1 MIIYKGGMTGLKYQE
16 MTPQKMLSGDFILC
30 FFGNFAFQSVFAIL
44 VPTIPIYLSR
54 FEAKGAEIGFLI
66 GIFSLSSLILRP
78 IVGRGL
84 SNISERN
91 FMIAGALLCVFSSIA
106 YLLAP
111 PFWPFLVVRIF
122 HGIGIALFTTA
133 IYTLVANITPEMHR
147 GQLISYFYLAGNMAF
162 AIGPYFG
169 MLLINQFNFVVLFSV
184 CTGISLCSL
193 IIAIKLDKK
202 KVIPLEILSLRI
214 QTLLS
219 REALPSSIIAFMLN
233 IIWGTLCAF
242 FPLHALRH
250 GVSNP
255 GIFFFFIAITLILG
269 RAFGGK
275 ILDIY
280 DRKKLLIPCLIAI
293 IISLAILTFSTT
305 LPMFILVAVILGTG
319 WALLYPSLLPYVI
332 ESAGSVRGPAMGT
345 FTGLADLGAGIG
357 PMIMGVILQWT
368 SYPIMF
374 FCLTLIGVI
383 NFLYFCYAIGG
394 KGGKDVDQ
402 MMVERMKEEIS

>member
-1 MIIYKGGMTGLKYQE
+1 
-16 MTPQKMLSGDFILC
+16 MTPQKILSRDFILC

-54 FEAKGAEIGFLI
+54 FEAKEAEIGFLV

-91 FMIAGALLCVFSSIA
+91 FMIAGALLCLFSSIA

-122 HGIGIALFTTA
+122 HGIGLALFTTA

-162 AIGPYFG
+162 ALGPYFG
-169 MLLINQFNFVVLFSV
+169 MLVINRFNFVVLFSV

-193 IIAIKLDKK
+193 FITMKLDKR
-202 KVIPLEILSLRI
+202 KVIPLENQSLKI

-242 FPLHALRH
+242 FPLYALRQ

-255 GIFFFFIAITLILG
+255 GIFFIFLAITLILG
-269 RAFGGK
+269 RTLGGK

-280 DRKKLLIPCLIAI
+280 DRKKLLIPCLTAI

-305 LPMFILVAVILGTG
+305 LPMFILVAVVLGTG
-319 WALLYPSLLPYVI
+319 WALLYPSLLIYAI
-332 ESAGSVRGPAMGT
+332 ESAGSARGPAMAT

-357 PMIMGVILQWT
+357 PMIMGIILQWT
-368 SYPIMF
+368 NYPNMF
-374 FCLTLIGVI
+374 FSLTLIGVI
-383 NFLYFCYAIGG
+383 NFFYFYYAIGKKG
-394 KGGKDVDQ
+394 KEVDQ
-402 MMVERMKEEIS
+402 RRVESLKE

>member
-1 MIIYKGGMTGLKYQE
+1 
-16 MTPQKMLSGDFILC
+16 MTPQKILSRDFILC

-54 FEAKGAEIGFLI
+54 FEAKEAEIGFLV

-91 FMIAGALLCVFSSIA
+91 FMIAGALLCLFSSIA

-122 HGIGIALFTTA
+122 HGIGLALFTTA

-162 AIGPYFG
+162 ALGPYFG
-169 MLLINQFNFVVLFSV
+169 MLVINRFNFVVLFSV

-193 IIAIKLDKK
+193 FITMKLDKR
-202 KVIPLEILSLRI
+202 KVIPLENQSLKI

-242 FPLHALRH
+242 FPLYALRH

-255 GIFFFFIAITLILG
+255 GIFFIFLAITLILG
-269 RAFGGK
+269 RTLGGK

-280 DRKKLLIPCLIAI
+280 DRKKLLIPCLTAI

-305 LPMFILVAVILGTG
+305 LPMFILVAVVLGTG
-319 WALLYPSLLPYVI
+319 WALLYPSLLIYAI
-332 ESAGSVRGPAMGT
+332 ESAGSARGPAMAT

-357 PMIMGVILQWT
+357 PMIMGIILQWT
-368 SYPIMF
+368 NYPNMF
-374 FCLTLIGVI
+374 FSLTLIGVI
-383 NFLYFCYAIGG
+383 NFLYFYYAIG
-394 KGGKDVDQ
+394 KKGKDVDQ
-402 MMVERMKEEIS
+402 RRVESLKE